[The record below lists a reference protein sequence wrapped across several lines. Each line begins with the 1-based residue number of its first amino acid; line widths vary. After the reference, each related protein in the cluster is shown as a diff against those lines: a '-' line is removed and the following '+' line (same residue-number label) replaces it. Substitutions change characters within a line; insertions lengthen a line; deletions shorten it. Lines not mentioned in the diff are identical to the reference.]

1 MALIAI
7 AIYDTPENGRGQVT
21 EKCLASI
28 SWTVDPARHRVCL
41 VVNAQT
47 EETAASIA
55 FFCKYFKNC
64 EVIYLPENVGTAKAI
79 NKAIALRQPGEYVVK
94 MDNDVT
100 VETLCW
106 ADEMEEAMRRDSN
119 IGILGL
125 KRSDLIQHPNH
136 PDPRYKSVLRFVP
149 ETPVPGQPWVVV
161 EETEDVMGTCTMF
174 SPDMLDKIG
183 FMYQPGLYGFDDVL
197 MCVRSHCAG
206 FVNAFLPHIQ
216 IHHHDPAGV
225 DGKYD
230 EWKRRAA
237 MEASREYQRYKNG
250 YESGQIPIYSP
261 ETW

>member
-1 MALIAI
+1 MAIIAI
-7 AIYDTPENGRGQVT
+7 AIYDTPENGRDQVT

-28 SWTVDPARHRVCL
+28 SWTVDPTRHRVCL

-47 EETAASIA
+47 EKTVEAIA
-55 FFCKYFKNC
+55 RFCKAFKNC
-64 EVIYLPENVGTAKAI
+64 EVIFMPENVGTAKAI
-79 NKAIALRQPGEYVVK
+79 NKAIALRKPGEYVVK

-100 VETLCW
+100 FENVGW
-106 ADEMEEAMRRDSN
+106 PDEMEDAMRRDPK

-136 PDPRYKSVLRFVP
+136 TDPRYKSILRFVP

-174 SPDMLDKIG
+174 SPELLDKIG
-183 FMYQPGLYGFDDVL
+183 FMFQPGLYGFDDVL

-225 DGKYD
+225 DGGYD
-230 EWKRRAA
+230 IWKRQEA
-237 MEASREYQRYKNG
+237 MISSREYQRYKNG
-250 YESGQIPIYSP
+250 YESGEIPIYSP

>member
-7 AIYDTPENGRGQVT
+7 AIFDTPENGRDQVT
-21 EKCLASI
+21 QKCLASLTEI
-28 SWTVDPARHRVCL
+28 NFLRHRVVL
-41 VVNAQT
+41 VVNEQT
-47 EETAASIA
+47 EKTAAKLA
-55 FFCKYFKNC
+55 VFCKFSQNIH
-64 EVIYLPENVGTAKAI
+64 VIYMPENVGTAKAI
-79 NKAIALRQPGEYVVK
+79 NKAIAMRKPGEYVVK

-100 VETLCW
+100 TMHRGW
-106 ADEMEEAMRRDSN
+106 ADEMEEAMRRDPK

-136 PDPRYKSVLRFVP
+136 TDPRYKSVLRFVP
-149 ETPVPGQPWVVV
+149 EIPVPGQPWVVV

-174 SPDMLDKIG
+174 SPQLLGKVG
-183 FMYQPGLYGFDDVL
+183 FMFQPGLYGFDDVL

-225 DGKYD
+225 DGTYD

-237 MEASREYQRYKNG
+237 MEASPEYQRYKNG
-250 YESGQIPIYSP
+250 YESGQIDIYSP

>member
-1 MALIAI
+1 MALICI
-7 AIYDTPENGRGQVT
+7 AIYDTPENGRDQVT
-21 EKCLASI
+21 EKCLQSI
-28 SWTVDPARHRVCL
+28 AITVNRARHRVCL
-41 VVNAQT
+41 IVNEQT
-47 EETAASIA
+47 ERTAHNIAS
-55 FFCKYFKNC
+55 FCAQFKNC
-64 EVIYLPENVGTAKAI
+64 EVIYMPENVGTAKAI

-100 VETLCW
+100 FENVGW
-106 ADEMEEAMRRDSN
+106 ADEMEEAMRRDPK

-149 ETPVPGQPWVVV
+149 ETPIPGQPWVVV

-174 SPDMLDKIG
+174 SPHLLDQIG
-183 FMYQPGLYGFDDVL
+183 FMFQPGLYGFDDVL

-230 EWKRRAA
+230 EWKRLAA
-237 MEASREYQRYKNG
+237 MQASPEYHSYKIG
-250 YESGQIPIYSP
+250 YESGETPIYSP